1 MDLVK
6 YVFYM
11 GVIHIVFSFVWKVIA
26 SYASGLLRTAGLNK
40 DWSFLGFKAM
50 GYYIQVSVAA
60 LVTWSMMQSV
70 GPVEA
75 ALVGVAGL
83 FIVYSTVAGNLERN
97 RWRAVM
103 NFERKRIRVLRFDGY
118 LLVGSVLLF
127 LVTLAFP
134 QIAEHP
140 VNTGFRSFIDWVYHL
155 PVIGWAVGFMALFYM
170 LHIIW
175 KGMRASNGLINL
187 LFGGPQAAAAGP
199 GAGGSGAGG
208 LGPGGFENGPFEGS
222 GGHVFG
228 GAPRYG
234 FRHGGTTDR
243 DSDDEYVDYEDVTDA
258 DGASDARHASRD

>member
-11 GVIHIVFSFVWKVIA
+11 GVIHIVFSFVWKIIA
-26 SYASGLLRTAGLNK
+26 SYASGFLHSVGLNK
-40 DWSFLGFKAM
+40 DWSFLGFKAL

-70 GPVEA
+70 GPVQA
-75 ALVGVAGL
+75 ALVGLAGL

-134 QIAEHP
+134 QIAEHA

-175 KGMRASNGLINL
+175 KGIMASSGLFNL
-187 LFGGPQAAAAGP
+187 LFGGPQAA
-199 GAGGSGAGG
+199 GAG
-208 LGPGGFENGPFEGS
+208 LGPGGSRPSHFGP
-222 GGHVFG
+222 GHG
-228 GAPRYG
+228 HGLGTDPRYAS
-234 FRHGGTTDR
+234 RNGTDP
-243 DSDDEYVDYEDVTDA
+243 DEEYVDYEDVTDA
-258 DGASDARHASRD
+258 D